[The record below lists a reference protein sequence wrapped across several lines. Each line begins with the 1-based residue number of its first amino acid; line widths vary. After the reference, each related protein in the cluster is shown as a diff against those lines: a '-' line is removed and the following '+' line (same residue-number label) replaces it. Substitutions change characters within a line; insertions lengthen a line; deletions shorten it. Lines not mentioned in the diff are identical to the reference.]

1 MSDVYETNRYVG
13 EYLLFHY
20 AKANEILPWQAGPV
34 EALDF
39 PVRTVAHFSEGRV
52 ERSLDVGCAVGRST
66 LEMSRTS
73 EEVVGIDFS
82 NAFIE
87 AAEKMR
93 LGNGMICERLEEA
106 ESVTAVEVSRP
117 EGVEVAGVSYE
128 VGDAMNLR
136 EDLGSFDRV
145 HAANLVCRLPEPRK
159 FLARLAD
166 LVKSGGE
173 LVLATPCTWLEEFTQ
188 KENWP
193 EGGTLDWLKKEL
205 AGNFE
210 LIEVADE
217 PFLIRETARKFQ
229 WTVSMVTKWQRA

>member
-106 ESVTAVEVSRP
+106 ESVTAVEVSR
-117 EGVEVAGVSYE
+117 
-128 VGDAMNLR
+128 
-136 EDLGSFDRV
+136 
-145 HAANLVCRLPEPRK
+145 
-159 FLARLAD
+159 
-166 LVKSGGE
+166 
-173 LVLATPCTWLEEFTQ
+173 
-188 KENWP
+188 
-193 EGGTLDWLKKEL
+193 
-205 AGNFE
+205 
-210 LIEVADE
+210 
-217 PFLIRETARKFQ
+217 
-229 WTVSMVTKWQRA
+229 